1 MTPLT
6 LFCAYL
12 SDLLLGDPEGFP
24 HPVRGI
30 GKLIGFFDNRLRGN
44 GPGRIERLKGA
55 ITALSVIGIS
65 AFGAYVVIK
74 FSYSLNPFLGSLA
87 WIYLGY
93 TTLSVKDLAVKANAV
108 LKEIK
113 RGSLN
118 TAREKLSHM
127 VGRDT
132 KNLPEKKIVTA
143 TVESIAESINDGIVA
158 PLFYL
163 VLGGPVAAIAYKA
176 ANTLDSMIGYKNK
189 KYMHFGW
196 FSAKLDDAL
205 NFIPSRI
212 AGILIGIACLPA
224 GRLRRLAMT
233 ESFKIMRRDG
243 RKHPSPNSG
252 ITEAA
257 MAGALGTR
265 LGGPS
270 EYNGKLLAKPYL
282 GDDQGEIK
290 PELIKKA
297 LKISFVVSF
306 FMVTIG
312 MFLKWRI

>member
-30 GKLIGFFDNRLRGN
+30 GKLIGFFDNRLRGK
-44 GPGRIERLKGA
+44 GSGRIERLKGA
-55 ITALSVIGIS
+55 FAALSVIGIS
-65 AFGAYVVIK
+65 AFAAYAVIK
-74 FSYSLNPFLGSLA
+74 FSYSLNPFLGGLA
-87 WIYLGY
+87 WIYFGY
-93 TTLSVKDLAVKANAV
+93 TTLSVKDLAMKANAV
-108 LKEIK
+108 FNEIK
-113 RGSLN
+113 AGSLIM
-118 TAREKLSHM
+118 ARERLSLM

-132 KNLPEKKIVTA
+132 KNLPEEKIVTA

-158 PLFYL
+158 PLVYL

-176 ANTLDSMIGYKNK
+176 ANTLDSMIGYKNE

-196 FSAKLDDAL
+196 FSAKLDDVL

-212 AGILIGIACLPA
+212 AGILIGIASRA
-224 GRLRRLAMT
+224 EGALAMT

-282 GDDQGEIK
+282 GEDKGEIK

-312 MFLKWRI
+312 MLLKWLI